1 LQEAINGIV
10 QPRVI
15 PPPGK
20 PTRHTNQLEF
30 IHKEVL
36 KPAMRHKHAWPFTK
50 PVDALRLGLPDYHK
64 VIKRPM
70 DMNTIEKRLK
80 NVYYYSSKDCMQD
93 IMIMFNNCYTYNAPE
108 YGVYSMAKTLE
119 RFILDKLAAMPAED
133 FEAIFANC
141 YKFNQNEDD
150 VSLMCKNIENL
161 YREKIKLLPSQEVE
175 IARPTTKRGGGKMA
189 RKGASGRGGATA
201 RGASASRESSVS
213 VQRGAADSSSLL
225 DTASDGASAVAVS
238 SAPVDD
244 VHPSPSVSTA
254 TAPVPPVIQSKKG
267 VKRKADTTT
276 SFGEES
282 SAAAA
287 KISTRR
293 ESSRPPKKPNYFID
307 YNQLKPRFKGKWTE
321 QMKYCQRI
329 INEAFSKS
337 VSLLQ
342 KCKSFTW
349 PFLEPVDVEGL
360 KLHDYYDIVKQPMD
374 LGTIRRKMEARQ
386 YATPDELKEDIL
398 LVCENCFKY
407 NPPSDPVHQH
417 GKTLQKYFEEKW
429 RHMPEEPVTEAEPQL
444 CVSGVSMSGSSS
456 SSSHHNTSGGSLIK
470 EESLSNTSGG
480 VPLIPLDVSG
490 VVDNDDHI
498 DLILFAL
505 QAEQTK
511 FQERITELQR
521 HCQEIFSL
529 RIKRREAQA
538 NHKPV
543 PVLSADTVNMLQSL
557 VSTPFTFL
565 TSNDAMPFLPSATA
579 ISPGTSAAAVAAVQS
594 SILANTTVKAPVT
607 NMIVQQ
613 APPSKKKPGR
623 PARNYHAAAVAA
635 TTTPLMSA
643 GIIAQT
649 QHASALNERDAAHLK
664 RDQLHQC
671 SVNAKTSI
679 AHRQIAVNDSTVA
692 STLSAVARGGVASQE
707 KTTASVLN
715 AAVPQDHTAAAILA
729 QQAQP
734 TATPSRK
741 RGRQPGSKNK
751 PKADAQAVPVAAR
764 MQHHPPQQQPQQQQ
778 SISSAST
785 TNVSSAAA
793 ATNASLLHQQQQQ
806 RRIRED
812 YDFDSEDEHSAEPM
826 SYDEKRQLSLDINKL
841 PGDKLSSVVSI
852 IESRE
857 ALRDFNPEEIEIDFE
872 TLKPTTLRE
881 LEAFVAACLKKKPRK
896 PYTPKSQKDVDNKKR
911 ELEEK
916 IKGLGGVVNA
926 TSLVQNGARAKTSS
940 VGGRGDASS
949 SESSSSDDS
958 SSDSSSSDSSDSES
972 EHEQPQ
978 NQRAVQPAPRS
989 TAQQPQQPVQSIT
1002 KLEKNESIKVK
1013 TEPIAAAAASQP
1025 TANATTTNAT
1035 LHNQRTQPQTNL
1047 PASITNAN
1055 APHVNSSIVSGI
1067 NNIKE
1072 EKKDE
1077 VQITTSHSHVHSGA
1091 APLLTTTNSQQQ
1103 LPTIGGSIL
1112 DQLLPAKQNEM
1123 DEKGNVK
1130 KLVGWDNLAKKSQS
1144 GSLNY
1149 DSSFE
1154 LFKKQAREKEEK
1166 RKQLKVEEERRK
1178 KLKEQEERER
1188 AKEEHFSTSV
1198 ERRRRE
1204 AMTTGGDVTSQMDL
1218 MLNFEAT
1225 F

>member
-1 LQEAINGIV
+1 MAPTVTQRNVGKPFKRYGPRHNGTMMSGSSASSSNTVEPVSTSGSAPIEKSATSEHKVNNTEASSTVAQDEDDSHRQTKDNDAAPTTGWESPRQEAVNGIV

-15 PPPGK
+15 PPLGK

-30 IHKEVL
+30 ILKEVL

-50 PVDALRLGLPDYHK
+50 PVDAVRLSLPDYHK

-70 DMNTIEKRLK
+70 DMNTIEKRLR
-80 NVYYYSSKDCMQD
+80 NVYYYSAKDCMQ
-93 IMIMFNNCYTYNAPE
+93 
-108 YGVYSMAKTLE
+108 
-119 RFILDKLAAMPAED
+119 D

-175 IARPTTKRGGGKMA
+175 IARPTTKRGGAGKA
-189 RKGASGRGGATA
+189 AKKGGGGRGGSTA
-201 RGASASRESSVS
+201 RGAAASRESSVS
-213 VQRGAADSSSLL
+213 VQKGVADSSSVL
-225 DTASDGASAVAVS
+225 DNASDGAPVPAVS
-238 SAPVDD
+238 SAPLDD
-244 VHPSPSVSTA
+244 VHPSPSVSSA
-254 TAPVPPVIQSKKG
+254 SVPAPVQPVIQSKKG

-282 SAAAA
+282 TGG
-287 KISTRR
+287 KVSTRR
-293 ESSRPPKKPNYFID
+293 ESGRPPKKPNYFID

-329 INEAFSKS
+329 ISELFSK
-337 VSLLQ
+337 

-374 LGTIRRKMEARQ
+374 LGTIRRKMEAKQ
-386 YATPDELKEDIL
+386 YASPEEMREDLL

-429 RHMPEEPVTEAEPQL
+429 RQMPEEPIPEPEPQL
-444 CVSGVSMSGSSS
+444 CASGLTG
-456 SSSHHNTSGGSLIK
+456 SHHAGATTAAK
-470 EESLSNTSGG
+470 EEPLVAG
-480 VPLIPLDVSG
+480 VPLIPLDISG

-511 FQERITELQR
+511 FQERIAELQR
-521 HCQEIFSL
+521 HCKEIFSL

-538 NHKPV
+538 DHKPV
-543 PVLSADTVNMLQSL
+543 PVLSAATVNMLQSL
-557 VSTPFTFL
+557 VTTPFTFL
-565 TSNDAMPFLPSATA
+565 TSGDAAPLLLPSTT
-579 ISPGTSAAAVAAVQS
+579 ISPGPSVHPPT
-594 SILANTTVKAPVT
+594 
-607 NMIVQQ
+607 IVP
-613 APPSKKKPGR
+613 PPSKKKPGR
-623 PARNYHAAAVAA
+623 PARNYHA
-635 TTTPLMSA
+635 TTPASSA
-643 GIIAQT
+643 T
-649 QHASALNERDAAHLK
+649 QRVNPAVVPETPPSAEREVHVKREIGSPVPAKAS
-664 RDQLHQC
+664 
-671 SVNAKTSI
+671 T
-679 AHRQIAVNDSTVA
+679 AHRQVAENPVAQAPAAMPTRGVSALQAAGAQIASQKGMPPEPTVA
-692 STLSAVARGGVASQE
+692 
-707 KTTASVLN
+707 
-715 AAVPQDHTAAAILA
+715 
-729 QQAQP
+729 AQP
-734 TATPSRK
+734 SKK

-751 PKADAQAVPVAAR
+751 PKTEPAQQTAPPPVV
-764 MQHHPPQQQPQQQQ
+764 QHQPPP
-778 SISSAST
+778 
-785 TNVSSAAA
+785 
-793 ATNASLLHQQQQQ
+793 
-806 RRIRED
+806 RRVRED
-812 YDFDSEDEHSAEPM
+812 YDFDSEDERSAEPM

-916 IKGLGGVVNA
+916 IKGLGGVV
-926 TSLVQNGARAKTSS
+926 TSAPPSAQNGGRAKTG
-940 VGGRGDASS
+940 VARGGEASS

-972 EHEQPQ
+972 EHGNDEQQQQPTPAPLPRVEKPPQ
-978 NQRAVQPAPRS
+978 PELPKEKKEVASLLPQIAAPQLPQRTAPPLAPPVPAVQPP
-989 TAQQPQQPVQSIT
+989 P
-1002 KLEKNESIKVK
+1002 
-1013 TEPIAAAAASQP
+1013 
-1025 TANATTTNAT
+1025 
-1035 LHNQRTQPQTNL
+1035 
-1047 PASITNAN
+1047 PASAIIKEG
-1055 APHVNSSIVSGI
+1055 IVCEPAEGRGVVFA
-1067 NNIKE
+1067 E
-1072 EKKDE
+1072 EKKDG
-1077 VQITTSHSHVHSGA
+1077 ILSHSHMHSGA
-1091 APLLTTTNSQQQ
+1091 APLLTTTPQAA
-1103 LPTIGGSIL
+1103 PGIGGSIL

-1123 DEKGNVK
+1123 DDKASTK
-1130 KLVGWDNLAKKSQS
+1130 KLGGWDNLAKKSQS
-1144 GSLNY
+1144 GALSV
-1149 DSSFE
+1149 DTSTQFE
-1154 LFKKQAREKEEK
+1154 LFRKQAKEKEEK
-1166 RKQLKVEEERRK
+1166 RKQLKVEEERRRR
-1178 KLKEQEERER
+1178 LKEQEERER
-1188 AKEEHFSTSV
+1188 AKDQHSTSSQNSV
-1198 ERRRRE
+1198 DLEQQRQQELMRQREQERRRRE